1 MANDSTTTG
10 EKPGLVP
17 TLLALLAAHAATYRQ
32 ARTYRR
38 VVGLVFGELFAFG
51 RRTVTQGLLA
61 LGLGENDWSAW
72 YRLFSR
78 GRFDE
83 AAAGK
88 VLLEASLAEVAAS
101 EPYVVGTDGV
111 RFERSSQTMPG
122 TGWLPALGT
131 ASFRRGL
138 KRAQR
143 FVHGAW
149 LPPLT
154 AAGYSRALPLRLL
167 PAFPEQTVAAAG
179 VKPCREWAAGLAYV
193 QWVRQVL
200 DGAGRAAQVVLWL
213 ADGSY
218 DVLELWRQL
227 PARCILVVR
236 TARNRALYTLP
247 KPEHRVGHP
256 AAYGEQALHPAEWL
270 RLRQGWTKWELH
282 VRGQL
287 RTMRYRVE
295 GPFVREALPTCP
307 VYLIVIGG
315 TTRWVGKRQP
325 KRKQTKPCFYLV
337 NAVAQ
342 DGAWQLPLPITTLL
356 AWLWQRWE
364 LEVTHREMK
373 SGLGVGEIQCWS
385 QRGAVLS
392 VQWSVWFY
400 AVLLLTGYRTWGL
413 VQGPPA
419 LGRWRRHA
427 RRWSISTLLRG
438 FRAEL
443 WGNAEFRACWT
454 PSLDS
459 WADIERWLQGK
470 NNAVAA
476 TTRL

>member
-1 MANDSTTTG
+1 MSDHSTTTA
-10 EKPGLVP
+10 EVPALIEALVV
-17 TLLALLAAHAATYRQ
+17 LLQAHAAAYKQ
-32 ARTYRR
+32 ERTFRR
-38 VVGLVFGELFAFG
+38 AVGLVLGELFAFG

-61 LGLGENDWSAW
+61 LGLGEHDWSAW

-83 AAAGK
+83 AAAGE
-88 VLLEASLAEVAAS
+88 VLLRVSLAHVAAC

-111 RFERSSQTMPG
+111 RFERSSQKMPG

-131 ASFRRGL
+131 ACFRRGL

-149 LPPLT
+149 LAPLT
-154 AAGYSRALPLRLL
+154 ADGYSRAIPLRLL
-167 PAFPEQTVAAAG
+167 PAFPEKAVAAAG
-179 VKPCREWAAGLAYV
+179 VKSCREWEAGLGYV
-193 QWVRQVL
+193 QWVRQAL
-200 DGAGRAAQVVLWL
+200 DAAGRAAQMVLWL

-236 TARNRALYTLP
+236 TARNRALYALP
-247 KPEHRVGHP
+247 EPELRVGRP
-256 AAYGEQALHPAEWL
+256 AAYGEQALHPAQWL
-270 RLRQGWTKWELH
+270 RLRKGWTTWQLS
-282 VRGQL
+282 VRSQV

-295 GPFVREALPTCP
+295 GPFVRDGLPNC
-307 VYLIVIGG
+307 VVFLIIIGG

-337 NAVAQ
+337 NAVQ
-342 DGAWQLPLPITTLL
+342 QNGGWQLPLPIPTLL

-364 LEVTHREMK
+364 LEVTHRELK

-392 VQWSVWFY
+392 VQWGSWFY
-400 AVLLLTGYRTWGL
+400 AILVLAGYQAWGL

-419 LGRWRRHA
+419 LGRWRRNA
-427 RRWSISTLLRG
+427 KRWSISTLLRG
-438 FRAEL
+438 YRAAL
-443 WGNAEFRACWT
+443 WGNTEFRACWS
-454 PSLDS
+454 PSPDN
-459 WADIERWLQGK
+459 WAEIDRWIQGK

-476 TTRL
+476 ATRL